1 MIQEYAN
8 RLREVFDPEYLYLVF
23 LYVRLC
29 ILDFIDFYYKYLIL
43 SLPAHMFG
51 APVIKIS
58 QVYNPEGD
66 SSDDDVVDEMREY
79 CLFISQLLFVFK
91 TNEVPPTMT
100 TRVLSGLQINPLL
113 DDKGRFFIS
122 HIQRYYPTLDTI
134 VIQYTKIPAIDSLE
148 FSEESVEIDPSC
160 KHVKVIDVTKRY
172 DIRNDK
178 SCKFGVVL

>member
-23 LYVRLC
+23 LYVKLC
-29 ILDFIDFYYKYLIL
+29 VFDFIDFYYKYLIL

-51 APVIKIS
+51 APVIKIR
-58 QVYNPEGD
+58 QVYNPDGE

-172 DIRNDK
+172 DIRNYK